1 MKKIVFLLSVV
12 LLLMTGCSV
21 VTLSNVDVA
30 KNVKTLLSEDTK
42 LYNVYFDGYKYYV
55 PRGMKFLN
63 KEDYNAKLV
72 DNLGNVYYLYVDAIS
87 FYHKTENTYEENQD
101 SHFSR
106 RLDYNKKTGYIQID
120 KKKDGYYLI
129 NFMFN
134 YAKMEAMVKED
145 NLVFAVNNMSS
156 ILRSVKFNRKV
167 LESLIGDNI
176 LSYKEESFSLFDTNT
191 SQADFLDV
199 VSKYEDEAYKK
210 AVDEEQI
217 ELDSE

>member
-42 LYNVYFDGYKYYV
+42 LYNVYFEGYKYYV

-63 KEDYNAKLV
+63 KEDYNAKFV
-72 DNLGNVYYLYVDAIS
+72 DKLGNVYYLYIDAIS
-87 FYHKTENTYEENQD
+87 YYHKVENTYEENEE

-106 RLDYNKKTGYIQID
+106 RLDYKKKTGYIQID
-120 KKKDGYYLI
+120 KQKDGYYLI

-134 YAKMEAMVKED
+134 YAKMEAYVSERD
-145 NLVFAVNNMSS
+145 LVFAVDNMCS

>member
-42 LYNVYFDGYKYYV
+42 LYNVYFEGYKYYV

-63 KEDYNAKLV
+63 KEDYNAKFV
-72 DNLGNVYYLYVDAIS
+72 DKLGNVYYLYVDAIS
-87 FYHKTENTYEENQD
+87 YYHKVENTYEENEE

-106 RLDYNKKTGYIQID
+106 RLDYKKKTGYIQID
-120 KKKDGYYLI
+120 KQKDGYYLI

-134 YAKMEAMVKED
+134 YAKMEAYVSERD
-145 NLVFAVNNMSS
+145 LVFAVDNMCS